1 VELELTTREQEI
13 KDMLLLVKPHEK
25 EAPPKQLLPSGIDA
39 VIWFDCQ
46 TQECLRR
53 ADGRRIDADIDVNA
67 KVFHI
72 EDVPPPT
79 TEAPLC
85 ERLEP
90 LSDDSNSV
98 ASLVDRF
105 LAFN

>member
-1 VELELTTREQEI
+1 
-13 KDMLLLVKPHEK
+13 M
-25 EAPPKQLLPSGIDA
+25 
-39 VIWFDCQ
+39 
-46 TQECLRR
+46 
-53 ADGRRIDADIDVNA
+53 
-67 KVFHI
+67 FHI

-90 LSDDSNSV
+90 LSEDSNSV

-105 LAFN
+105 LAFNQQTNSLKRWLEMFGVEQKNRQLIQTIDANSSKQEVSFAIERILNEIMD